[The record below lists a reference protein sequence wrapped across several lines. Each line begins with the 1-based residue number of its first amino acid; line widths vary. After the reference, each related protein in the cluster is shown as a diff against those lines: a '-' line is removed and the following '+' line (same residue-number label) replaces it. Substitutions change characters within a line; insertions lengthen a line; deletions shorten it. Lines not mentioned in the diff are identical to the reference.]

1 MEKSKEI
8 TIYDIAKNLELSPS
22 TVSRAL
28 NDDPAISKRTRKKVF
43 ETAGRMGYR
52 SNQFAK
58 GLRLQ
63 QQQQQSLAIGVILY
77 ELNSSVMTAVLSGIE
92 KVANEA
98 GYGIIIMD
106 SARSA
111 DKEIAN
117 TQNLFRRRVDGVIA
131 FPAADMV
138 RLDHF
143 TPFIE
148 KNIPVIFLD
157 RDWDL
162 PQSISVVIDNARC
175 GHLATSHL
183 IEQGCR
189 RIAHIT
195 RPVDEPI
202 YAQRHKGYRAAL
214 EENGLSFDESLLI
227 IAEPTE
233 EASSAAA
240 RTLMQLK
247 PAPDGVFV
255 TSDLTAAVCIGEF
268 RDAGIRVPQD
278 IAVVGFNNEVIGKLI
293 RPTLTTINYP
303 GMEMGE
309 TAARNLV
316 KHLTGVGNISQISA
330 ITIRADLIIRE
341 SSRRSDRPGII
352 PENG

>member
-1 MEKSKEI
+1 MEKPKEI
-8 TIYDIAKNLELSPS
+8 TIYDIAKDLDLSPS

-28 NDDPAISKRTRKKVF
+28 NNDPAISKKTRKKVF

-58 GLRLQ
+58 SLRLQ
-63 QQQQQSLAIGVILY
+63 QQPFLAIGVIVY
-77 ELNSSVMTAVLSGIE
+77 QLNGSLVTAVLSGIE

-106 SARSA
+106 SAGSV

-117 TQNLFRRRVDGVIA
+117 AQSLFRRRVDGIIV
-131 FPAADMV
+131 FPVAESIG
-138 RLDHF
+138 LDHF
-143 TPFIE
+143 APFAA
-148 KNIPVIFLD
+148 KNIPVLILD
-157 RDWDL
+157 RAGDL

-175 GHLATSHL
+175 GYLATSHL

-195 RPVDEPI
+195 GPI
-202 YAQRHKGYRAAL
+202 EDAVFAQRYDGYRAAL
-214 EENGLSFDESLLI
+214 KERDLPFDESLLI
-227 IAEPTE
+227 ISELTE
-233 EASSAAA
+233 EASPAAA
-240 RTLMQLK
+240 RMLMKVQ

-255 TSDLTAAVCIGEF
+255 SGDLAAAVCIREF
-268 RDAGIRVPQD
+268 LDEGLRVPQD
-278 IAVVGFNNEVIGKLI
+278 IAVVGFNDEVIGKLI
-293 RPTLTTINYP
+293 RPTLTTIHYP

-316 KHLTGVGNISQISA
+316 KHLTGIGNIDHIHA
-330 ITIRADLIIRE
+330 LTIRADLIVRG
-341 SSRRSDRPGII
+341 SSLKTGNPLAK
-352 PENG
+352 